1 MEFTTVSYLHCYL
14 VSSCGASK
22 SPSFEDCEDCDEI
35 DCHKIEVKYAIFWEN
50 LKKAVYENKGKNRRR
65 KNGL

>member
-22 SPSFEDCEDCDEI
+22 SPSFEDCEDCEDCDEI
-35 DCHKIEVKYAIFWEN
+35 DCHKIEVKYAIF
-50 LKKAVYENKGKNRRR
+50 
-65 KNGL
+65 